1 MNGKQTFL
9 SQGTN
14 GTISSRFKRTR
25 GSFQV
30 CVLTCSVMSDS
41 VQPCELQPAR
51 LLCPQNFPGKNT
63 GVGCHFLLQGIF
75 LTQGLNLPLLGLL
88 HWQVDFFLLLCHLG
102 SPVKY
107 MQFTVILNFLF
118 DTYCLNRNIFNIQI
132 LCFSI
137 YFSVMDLWFHNIKQ
151 SYSILLHSYI
161 IICIK
166 CFQTFC

>member
-1 MNGKQTFL
+1 MNGKQT
-9 SQGTN
+9 SK
-14 GTISSRFKRTR
+14 SRDKQHDQL
-25 GSFQV
+25 QV
-30 CVLTCSVMSDS
+30 QENPRKFPGCVLTCSVVSDS
-41 VQPCELQPAR
+41 LQPCELQPAR

-75 LTQGLNLPLLGLL
+75 LTQGLKLPLLGLL
-88 HWQVDFFLLLCHLG
+88 HWQVGFFFLLLCHLG

-137 YFSVMDLWFHNIKQ
+137 QFSVMDLWFHNIKQ